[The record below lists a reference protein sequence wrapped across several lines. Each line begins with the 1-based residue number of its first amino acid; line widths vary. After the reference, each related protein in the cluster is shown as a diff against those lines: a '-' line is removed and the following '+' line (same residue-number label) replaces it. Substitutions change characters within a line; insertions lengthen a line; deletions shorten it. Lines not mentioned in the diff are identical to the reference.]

1 MPPKYFIENK
11 KFALTYIIYIERREL
26 MSKWNKESA
35 PNNNLSADD
44 IKNSQSQTEHEFSE
58 ELSDGMERNKYI
70 KDQQSKKIK

>member
-26 MSKWNKESA
+26 MSKRNKESA
-35 PNNNLSADD
+35 PNNNLSAND

-70 KDQQSKKIK
+70 KDQQSKKI